1 MADFLNYNSLS
12 KDPVAMEEELN
23 KVQMK
28 LREEQLARH
37 KLEGEMERIRRH
49 NKHLQYNLKRLKI
62 ATTWPSA
69 RLPSLRPYEMRAT
82 KPTSLENGTLEKPGI
97 SQRTKDS
104 ISTLVAMPVA
114 ALREATMPL
123 GKTQN
128 W

>member
-62 ATTWPSA
+62 QLGTGP
-69 RLPSLRPYEMRAT
+69 L
-82 KPTSLENGTLEKPGI
+82 TSPRNSNNNNKN
-97 SQRTKDS
+97 QQ
-104 ISTLVAMPVA
+104 STIKHQNLIIN
-114 ALREATMPL
+114 
-123 GKTQN
+123 KTQIKIQN
-128 W
+128 SKIKNQKSKT

>member
-49 NKHLQYNLKRLKI
+49 NKHLQYNLKVEDPIRH
-62 ATTWPSA
+62 
-69 RLPSLRPYEMRAT
+69 RAT
-82 KPTSLENGTLEKPGI
+82 YFAKK
-97 SQRTKDS
+97 
-104 ISTLVAMPVA
+104 
-114 ALREATMPL
+114 
-123 GKTQN
+123 
-128 W
+128 